1 MISLID
7 VYNISG
13 EVTKERM
20 MKMNSKRRITALFIS
35 VVMMF
40 SVLTG
45 CTQSSDTPA
54 EAPVEAPKSTEEVNE
69 VAEETPASETSE
81 KRTYETELFA
91 TGSKGAVSSG
101 RTEATEIGLEVLKAG
116 GNAIDAAVA
125 TSFGIQFFEIESTGI
140 GGGGFMLIHD
150 AETGEDV
157 VVDMRETAPA
167 ATTPDMFLNTELLD
181 TNGDDAVDYWEANY
195 HAIASGVPG
204 NVAGLELALETYG
217 TMSMQEIMDIVCAKA
232 EQGIYVTKKVEG
244 AIAENFNHIE
254 VYEASKDLFFDD
266 MGFPYVK
273 GDVIYNPDLID
284 TYQLIAKEGSEVFYK
299 GELAQKIVD
308 EVQKQGGILTME
320 DFANYEAS
328 IIKPSEGTY
337 RGYKI
342 VSSPPP
348 SSGGTHII
356 QGLNIMEN
364 YDVAAMGHGSAD
376 ELFLLQ
382 ETAKYL
388 YNDRAAYM
396 ADTLFVDVPL
406 EGLIS
411 KEYAKSIADKIDLN
425 VADNEVTAGMPA
437 DYEAVDT
444 THLSVIDDQGN
455 MVAYTST
462 VNNYLGN
469 ALVIPGT
476 GVIMNNEMS
485 DFDFGNPESINAP
498 KPGMRPLSSM
508 SPTFVFTP
516 DGEPLMSLGTPGGY
530 TIFFTVM
537 QNISNVIDHGM
548 DVNEAINIERT
559 AYHPAGAYYGDE
571 FNLYI
576 EPEEG
581 KESIDQSILDELEAR
596 GQIVKSQHDYYGST
610 NAVYRDEDGFHAVA
624 DKRRDSHAAAY

>member
-1 MISLID
+1 MKFNRRVLALMLVLVMILSLT
-7 VYNISG
+7 V
-13 EVTKERM
+13 
-20 MKMNSKRRITALFIS
+20 
-35 VVMMF
+35 
-40 SVLTG
+40 G
-45 CTQSSDTPA
+45 CTTKSEPMA
-54 EAPVEAPKSTEEVNE
+54 EVAKVEEPTTTTETEEPANE
-69 VAEETPASETSE
+69 EEPTAEKPKEE
-81 KRTYETELFA
+81 KRTYEIDLFA
-91 TGSKGAVSSG
+91 SGENGAVSSG
-101 RTEATEIGLEVLKAG
+101 RQEATEIGLEVLKAG

-125 TSFGIQFFEIESTGI
+125 TSFGIQFFEIESSGI

-150 AETGEDV
+150 AKTGEDV

-167 ATTPDMFLNTELLD
+167 ATTPEMFLNVELLD
-181 TNGDDAVDYWEANY
+181 KNGDGEVDYYEANY

-204 NVAGLELALETYG
+204 NYAGLELALSEYG
-217 TMSMQEIMDIVCAKA
+217 TMSMIEIMDIVCAKA

-244 AIAENFNHIE
+244 AIAENFANIK
-254 VYEASKDLFFDD
+254 VYEASKELFLNED
-266 MGFPYVK
+266 GLPYVK
-273 GDVIYNPDLID
+273 GDVIYNPDLIK
-284 TYQLIAKEGSEVFYK
+284 TYKQLAIEGSELFYT
-299 GELAQKIVD
+299 GELAEKITS
-308 EVQKQGGILTME
+308 EVQKQGGLLTME
-320 DFANYEAS
+320 DFAAYKATLIE
-328 IIKPSEGTY
+328 PSKGTY

-364 YDVAAMGHGSAD
+364 FDVGAMGHASAD

-382 ETAKYL
+382 EVGKYL
-388 YNDRAAYM
+388 YTDRAKYM
-396 ADTLFVDVPL
+396 ADTMFVDVPL

-411 KEYAKSIADKIDLN
+411 KDYAKSIADKIDLSKAN
-425 VADNEVTAGMPA
+425 NEVTAGMPS

-444 THLSVIDDQGN
+444 THLSVIDNLGN

-476 GVIMNNEMS
+476 GIIMNNEMT
-485 DFDFGNPESINAP
+485 DFDFSNPESINAP

-516 DGEPLMSLGTPGGY
+516 EGEPLMSLGTPGGY

-559 AYHPAGAYYGDE
+559 SYHPAGAYYGDE
-571 FNLYI
+571 FYLYI

-581 KESIDQSILDELEAR
+581 KESIDESILEELRAR

-610 NAVYRDEDGFHAVA
+610 NAVYKDDKGYHGVA
-624 DKRRDSHAAAY
+624 DKRRDSHAAAF

>member
-1 MISLID
+1 MILKRRMASLIL
-7 VYNISG
+7 
-13 EVTKERM
+13 
-20 MKMNSKRRITALFIS
+20 A
-35 VVMMF
+35 VVMVVG
-40 SVLTG
+40 SLTG
-45 CTQSSDTPA
+45 CTQASEVPA
-54 EAPVEAPKSTEEVNE
+54 QSTEEVTQA
-69 VAEETPASETSE
+69 AEETTEASEATEDVSDAA

-91 TGSKGAVSSG
+91 TGRNGAVSSG

-116 GNAIDAAVA
+116 GNAVDAAVA

-150 AETGEDV
+150 AESGENV

-167 ATTPDMFLNTELLD
+167 ATTTDMFLNTELLD
-181 TNGDDAVDYWEANY
+181 TNGDNEVDYWEANY

-232 EQGIYVTKKVEG
+232 EQGVYVTKKVEG
-244 AIAENFNHIE
+244 AIAECYNYID
-254 VYEASKDLFFDD
+254 VYEESKKLFFDD
-266 MGFPYVK
+266 QGFPYVK
-273 GDVIYNPDLID
+273 GDVIYNQDLID

-320 DFANYEAS
+320 DMANYEAT

-348 SSGGTHII
+348 SSGGTHIV

-364 YDVAAMGHGSAD
+364 FDVDAMGHGSAD

-406 EGLIS
+406 EGLTS
-411 KEYAKSIADKIDLN
+411 KAYAKSIADQIDLQ
-425 VADNEVTAGMPA
+425 VANNEVTAGMPA
-437 DYEAVDT
+437 DYEGVDT
-444 THLSVIDDQGN
+444 THLSVIDKDGN
-455 MVAYTST
+455 MVSYTST

-469 ALVIPGT
+469 AMVIPGT
-476 GVIMNNEMS
+476 GIIMNNEMT
-485 DFDFGNPESINAP
+485 DFDFSNPDSINAP

-508 SPTFVFTP
+508 SPTIVFTP
-516 DGEPLMSLGTPGGY
+516 EGEPLMALGSPGGY
-530 TIFFTVM
+530 MIFYTVM
-537 QNISNVIDHGM
+537 QVISNVVDHGM
-548 DVNEAINIERT
+548 DVNTAINTPRT
-559 AYHPAGAYYGDE
+559 AYHPAGAYYGE
-571 FNLYI
+571 PFSLEI

-581 KESIDQSILDELEAR
+581 DESVDAALLEELTAR
-596 GQIVKSQHDYYGST
+596 GQFVKSLHGYYGSV
-610 NAVYRDEDGFHAVA
+610 NAVYKDEEGIHAVA
-624 DKRRDSHAAAY
+624 DHRRDSHAAAY